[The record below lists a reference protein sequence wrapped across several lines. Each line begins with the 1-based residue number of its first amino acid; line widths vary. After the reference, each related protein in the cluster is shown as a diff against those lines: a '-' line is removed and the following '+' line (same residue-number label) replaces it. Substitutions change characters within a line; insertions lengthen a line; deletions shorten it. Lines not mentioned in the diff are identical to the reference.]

1 MQIKRQKY
9 TFLSLKLTVP
19 RLSAYQRGKGS
30 VSQGPLYFRYFF
42 FLICSAI
49 ANLKKNSNTGS
60 FVINI
65 SCWNSG
71 IVIYKN
77 THNFFVKMQKIW
89 ILFNHF
95 DFYFLKSYFYWKLTR
110 LSNVTV
116 IFVDEIFQ
124 FVQYLYRKV
133 HTNNNKMQIPHLTK
147 IQFDQMWY

>member
-1 MQIKRQKY
+1 MQCNRQLEK
-9 TFLSLKLTVP
+9 
-19 RLSAYQRGKGS
+19 
-30 VSQGPLYFRYFF
+30 
-42 FLICSAI
+42 I
-49 ANLKKNSNTGS
+49 SNTGS

-133 HTNNNKMQIPHLTK
+133 HTNKKKMQIPHLTK
-147 IQFDQMWY
+147 IQFDKIYLGVTSPYMLSRIVAHCGLMHNEQISRTIFMARTRSHIRSQNNK